1 MRAMNFDGT
10 WTDAHLTRDLLVCL
24 AAEQADQD
32 IALTLR
38 HFTDTRASE
47 VRVTI
52 ILIAGVSVGAHGG
65 NRLQQLLVC
74 VGDRQEIGGPRL
86 DDLGTEANVAAGVPD
101 DDHRQADAAYLKL
114 VGDRQ
119 SFALPVLDLR
129 KDATAREHRRHIKE
143 AAGRSEDFHRV
154 AGTFKQKREPAA

>member
-10 WTDAHLTRDLLVCL
+10 WTDAHVTRDLLVCL
-24 AAEQADQD
+24 AAEQPGQD

-52 ILIAGVSVGAHGG
+52 ILIAGVSVGAHGD

-86 DDLGTEANVAAGVPD
+86 DYLGAEANVAAGVPD
-101 DDHRQADAAYLKL
+101 NDHRQADAAYLEL
-114 VGDRQ
+114 LGNRQ
-119 SFALPVLDLR
+119 FLALRPFDLR
-129 KDATAREHRRHIKE
+129 DARTN
-143 AAGRSEDFHRV
+143 
-154 AGTFKQKREPAA
+154 REPRRQIK